1 MIERRRETNMAFL
14 AIENNNLIS
23 QTIQKALNAE
33 IRKDA
38 QNINKY
44 GMIAPN
50 QNQDRRDQVRSYIS

>member
-1 MIERRRETNMAFL
+1 MAFL

-23 QTIQKALNAE
+23 HTIQKALNAE